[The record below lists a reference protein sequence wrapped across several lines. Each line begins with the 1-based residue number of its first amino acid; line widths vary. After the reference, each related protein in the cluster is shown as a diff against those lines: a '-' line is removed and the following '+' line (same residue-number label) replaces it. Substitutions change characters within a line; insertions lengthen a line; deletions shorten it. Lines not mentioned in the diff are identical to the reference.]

1 MSSLLAAVLLALSA
15 TQVDAALGK
24 QASAARRA
32 AMTQL
37 ILKHAQSVQMDPVL
51 VAAIV
56 SMENPR
62 LAPAARNK
70 SNVGIM
76 QVHTTWLR
84 RKDWKRE
91 CGVDLTDIDTN
102 VCFGVRVLQVHL
114 EDHKTTVDGLLAYNG
129 CKSAKCRSYATKV
142 MSRADAARAR

>member
-1 MSSLLAAVLLALSA
+1 MPSLLAVVLFALSA

-24 QASAARRA
+24 QASPARRA
-32 AMTQL
+32 AVTQL
-37 ILKHAQSVQMDPVL
+37 ILKHAQLVQMDPVL

-62 LAPAARNK
+62 LAPSARNK

-76 QVHTTWLR
+76 QVHTLWLR
-84 RKDWKRE
+84 RTDWQRE
-91 CGVDLTDIDTN
+91 CGDDLTNIDTN

-114 EDHKTTVDGLLAYNG
+114 DEHESTFDGLLAYNG
-129 CKSAKCRSYATKV
+129 CKSTRCRSYATRV
-142 MSRADAARAR
+142 LSRADAARLK